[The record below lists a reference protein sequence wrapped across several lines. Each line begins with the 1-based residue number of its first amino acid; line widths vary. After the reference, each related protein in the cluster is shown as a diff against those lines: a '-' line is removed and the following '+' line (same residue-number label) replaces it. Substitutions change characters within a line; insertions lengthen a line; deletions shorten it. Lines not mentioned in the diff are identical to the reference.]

1 MMELPAALQGV
12 FTSHTQGSG
21 SSSRQRDLAV
31 AVLITQL
38 LAIALATTGEH
49 VAPHTSCSCCYAPHL
64 ASVAHACM

>member
-1 MMELPAALQGV
+1 MELPAALQGI
-12 FTSHTQGSG
+12 FTSHAQGSS

-49 VAPHTSCSCCYAPHL
+49 AAPHTVCSC
-64 ASVAHACM
+64 